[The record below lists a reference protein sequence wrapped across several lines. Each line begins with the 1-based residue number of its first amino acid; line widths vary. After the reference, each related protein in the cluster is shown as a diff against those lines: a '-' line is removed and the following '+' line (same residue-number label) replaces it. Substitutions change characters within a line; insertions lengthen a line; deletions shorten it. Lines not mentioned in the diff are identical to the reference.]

1 MSETISYKAYLK
13 ESFATKTDNNM
24 EVRRFLMEKGVS
36 TKFDELQ
43 ARIKKV
49 FPVLETNNNFAISW
63 EDGDGDQVVINTDE
77 ELSIAMTEMPGPVYK
92 INIAIKNP
100 GGGGAVPDADTAPRV
115 QQGELHPYVTCDGC
129 NGSVIGHRYK
139 CLQCPDFDLCAKCEA
154 NGLHPGHNMMRLA
167 SAQGTWPH
175 FFFKRLQRLQN
186 RAAKKQQDRKEDE
199 VEETADTEKEK
210 KEGKKMHK
218 EDKKEKKEKKEDQK
232 EPSKQK
238 PNVCGGFFGGQ
249 GPTMFGPF
257 MQAMGSFPH
266 APPPAMGSFSPCPP
280 PGMGTFPPPP
290 PPQAGMQGAFNQA
303 WAGSQFVHDLAH
315 QEAMKAAQAAFQ
327 GNGCEKASFMSAT
340 SPNEYLKNLGSQV
353 AAALDP
359 FGINVDI
366 SVETPA
372 GVKTKVASSSNS
384 SSSTTSSQAA
394 AQQEDKEVNDVSQEK
409 ESDKA
414 QPEEASA
421 RESSVSSTE
430 GALDDWTVVKEA
442 VTEEKVEPTSAK
454 QSKPL
459 ADKPAATSNATAP
472 STSVNGSPQ
481 SHSDPRIQVALQ
493 AMMNMGFSNEGGWL
507 TSLLEAKQGDIG
519 KVLDILQ
526 PVRKKT

>member
-1 MSETISYKAYLK
+1 
-13 ESFATKTDNNM
+13 
-24 EVRRFLMEKGVS
+24 
-36 TKFDELQ
+36 
-43 ARIKKV
+43 
-49 FPVLETNNNFAISW
+49 
-63 EDGDGDQVVINTDE
+63 
-77 ELSIAMTEMPGPVYK
+77 
-92 INIAIKNP
+92 
-100 GGGGAVPDADTAPRV
+100 
-115 QQGELHPYVTCDGC
+115 
-129 NGSVIGHRYK
+129 
-139 CLQCPDFDLCAKCEA
+139 
-154 NGLHPGHNMMRLA
+154 
-167 SAQGTWPH
+167 
-175 FFFKRLQRLQN
+175 
-186 RAAKKQQDRKEDE
+186 

-210 KEGKKMHK
+210 KEGKKMQK

-232 EPSKQK
+232 ETSKQK

-249 GPTMFGPF
+249 VPTVFGPF

-266 APPPAMGSFSPCPP
+266 APPPP
-280 PGMGTFPPPP
+280 MGTFPPPP
-290 PPQAGMQGAFNQA
+290 PPQANMQGAFNQA

-315 QEAMKAAQAAFQ
+315 QEAMKATQAAFQ
-327 GNGCEKASFMSAT
+327 GNGCGEASFMNAT

-372 GVKTKVASSSNS
+372 GVKTKVASSSSS

-394 AQQEDKEVNDVSQEK
+394 AQQEDKEAKDVSQEK

-414 QPEEASA
+414 QPDEAST

-442 VTEEKVEPTSAK
+442 VTEEKVEQTSAK

-459 ADKPAATSNATAP
+459 ADKPAATLNATAP
-472 STSVNGSPQ
+472 STSVNGSLQ

-526 PVRKKT
+526 PARK